1 MEAEGGSRRS
11 GVDRRRAFRIVAVA
25 VAIAAVV
32 FGVLA
37 LTGDDDDGGDDT
49 VKVTAPAGVEF
60 TLAQPEGWMRVPDDE
75 REGVPGNPLAIMR
88 RDAGQGI
95 VIVNAPSGTER
106 DLDRVAKGL
115 DERLEKAL
123 PDFRKV
129 SARVVDVKAGP
140 ALLYSYVRTRRA
152 TAHTTLVVPTDE
164 RTYTLNAVVPA
175 GADDAAREV
184 GRILF
189 SFDV

>member
-1 MEAEGGSRRS
+1 M
-11 GVDRRRAFRIVAVA
+11 AVA

-37 LTGDDDDGGDDT
+37 LTGDDDEGGDDT
-49 VKVTAPAGVEF
+49 VEIPAPAGGDGSDF
-60 TLAQPEGWMRVPDDE
+60 TLAQPDGWTLVPEGE
-75 REGVPGNPLAIMR
+75 SGGLPGNPLAVMR
-88 RDAGQGI
+88 RAEGQGI
-95 VIVNAPSGTER
+95 VIVTAPSGAER
-106 DLDRVAKGL
+106 DLDRVAKRL
-115 DERLEKAL
+115 DKRLENAL

-129 SARVVDVKAGP
+129 GARVVDVEAGP

-152 TAHTTLVVPTDE
+152 TAHTTLVVPTED